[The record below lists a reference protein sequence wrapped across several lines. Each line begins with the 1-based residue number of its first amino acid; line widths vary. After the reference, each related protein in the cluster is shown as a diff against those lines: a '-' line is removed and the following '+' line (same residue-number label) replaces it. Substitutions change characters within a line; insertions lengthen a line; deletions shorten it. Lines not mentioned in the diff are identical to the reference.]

1 LVTRAARRIYRGDVI
16 TRSWLQRLHQS
27 HAERQ
32 RAFAALFGEELT
44 CRCVACARAT
54 VTDSGPAHDRL
65 LHQYVDNFVR
75 YSVVKE
81 AARVTRL
88 EGHERALL
96 RAWKLSDP
104 SHDSPHALRAHLAA
118 NR

>member
-1 LVTRAARRIYRGDVI
+1 
-16 TRSWLQRLHQS
+16 
-27 HAERQ
+27 
-32 RAFAALFGEELT
+32 LT

-54 VTDSGPAHDRL
+54 VTDSGPAHERL

-88 EGHERALL
+88 EGHEQALL
-96 RAWKLSDP
+96 RA
-104 SHDSPHALRAHLAA
+104 
-118 NR
+118 